1 MISVLLHI
9 GINQCRTTNFL
20 LFLELGIIDMI
31 TYSWLITNGDIIVD
45 AGTILLE
52 AVFCDAIYDSPLFI
66 NFAGVSS
73 SIVKGRFD
81 LHHLIKTMNRFQ
93 LEKVVVGGIARWFE
107 VSEIKI
113 LNSYSYNEWYKDS
126 HSVKWWRKEK
136 SKFWK
141 LQPKFIKN
149 IVLMIWHE
157 FLKYNV
163 LVLTILLQYLSVFL
177 CLC

>member
-20 LFLELGIIDMI
+20 LFLELGIIDII

-52 AVFCDAIYDSPLFI
+52 VVFCDAIYGSPLFI

-93 LEKVVVGGIARWFE
+93 LEKVVVGGIAR
-107 VSEIKI
+107 
-113 LNSYSYNEWYKDS
+113 
-126 HSVKWWRKEK
+126 
-136 SKFWK
+136 
-141 LQPKFIKN
+141 
-149 IVLMIWHE
+149 
-157 FLKYNV
+157 
-163 LVLTILLQYLSVFL
+163 
-177 CLC
+177 